1 MVAISIC
8 WLDNAA
14 PFIILVHLEAVA
26 NDLID
31 DSLTQPLAA
40 NCMPSLVLLA
50 KLCVGP
56 LVLGEAASPMCT
68 GHVDLF
74 LFFLAEAFRLTHEE
88 VKEDNRYACD
98 ASKDEECAL
107 G

>member
-1 MVAISIC
+1 MR
-8 WLDNAA
+8 WLDNTAS
-14 PFIILVHLEAVA
+14 IILLFHLEAVA

-31 DSLTQPLAA
+31 DSLAQPLAA

-50 KLCVGP
+50 KFCVGP
-56 LVLGEAASPMCT
+56 LVLGEAAAPMCT

-74 LFFLAEAFRLTHEE
+74 LFLLTEAFRLTHEE
-88 VKEDNRYACD
+88 VQEDNGYAGD